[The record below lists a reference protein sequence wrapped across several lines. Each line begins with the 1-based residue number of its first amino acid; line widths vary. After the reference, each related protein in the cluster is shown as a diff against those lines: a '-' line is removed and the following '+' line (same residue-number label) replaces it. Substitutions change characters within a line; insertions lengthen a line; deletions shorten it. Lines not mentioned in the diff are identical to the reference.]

1 MARLPV
7 AVRGSYAYSHT
18 TYALLGLV
26 VRRVTG
32 HPYATESRRRV
43 LELLRLTG
51 TSPPGHPCPSSHS
64 RGYHRS
70 PDDGT
75 VRDVT
80 AVDPRFAGEVVSTTG
95 GREVDDFYA
104 VLSGGRLPTPAEQA
118 TLLDTRPRAARTA
131 WGSVRRNSPAHHRP
145 GPERAHHR
153 QSRPDRRAP
162 RRTARPHLP
171 GQHGH
176 TARRGP
182 RNGAAGRGVPPAG
195 PLRGAVRPRST

>member
-1 MARLPV
+1 M

-51 TSPPGHPCPSSHS
+51 TSPPGHPCPSPHS

-80 AVDPRFAGEVVSTTG
+80 AVDPRFAGEAVSTPADL
-95 GREVDDFYA
+95 DDFYA
-104 VLSGGRLPTPAEQA
+104 VLSGGRLPAPAELA

-131 WGSVRRNSPAHHRP
+131 SDPSAGTLLRHHRP

-153 QSRPDRRAP
+153 QLRPDRRAP

-182 RNGAAGRGVPPAG
+182 RNGAAGHGVPPAG
-195 PLRGAVRPRST
+195 PLRGPVRPRST